1 MKPSNLE
8 KTIVIWILTSIA
20 VLFGVLTIIS
30 GWQVLFGDISYQQS
44 AGNYVLFVVWFNFLA
59 GFVYIMAGSG
69 IWLRQVWAV
78 WLSLIIAVATIIVF
92 AVLGL
97 YILNGGI
104 YETRTI
110 GAMSLRSIV
119 WILIYIFSYREVG
132 RRQLL

>member
-1 MKPSNLE
+1 
-8 KTIVIWILTSIA
+8 
-20 VLFGVLTIIS
+20 
-30 GWQVLFGDISYQQS
+30 
-44 AGNYVLFVVWFNFLA
+44 
-59 GFVYIMAGSG
+59 VYIMAGSG